1 MADKSSPQYISD
13 KRKQQIFDNLIDY
26 VSEHTTDEKDFYYS
40 LRDIIGLTNEEMTQ
54 LGIDVKS
61 LGINDEE
68 DDLEESKKITE
79 DTEFY
84 TDEALKVLDYIQN
97 EMTNEQRKKLFK
109 DECGDFESGNEADQL
124 KEFWDW
130 IELLDSDDIE
140 ELGDKL
146 NIIEEPE
153 YQSDKELDEEENMDK
168 KNATDFTPLNKVLTG
183 NRGLS
188 QDEIDIIRRN
198 INRKAEYLDGYK
210 NLPDEDKQE
219 DCELNLRE
227 MIMSCLVYGSD
238 PKNNKYVKPY
248 YDKLEKDTVD
258 KIIKD
263 QTEYFER
270 GEVVSAGQDSEGNS
284 YNSFLDPKTVKPLFY
299 GVPNVYM
306 ISHGEWADP
315 ELEYKDHLFNYYDL
329 ENLLNEEY
337 EECKN
342 SGEIDKNISF
352 EKYVKDNQNYIYDC
366 LDTQIEADLENRNEE
381 IYGNLNKTNLQKA
394 FNYIKEILNTQN
406 NDTERDGF
414 YYPEKAV
421 ELVELNSKIII
432 SPFFDFTTSDE
443 LELINNNTTVEEA
456 IDSLFDKDSPYS
468 EEHARV
474 YGNNFTSCLN
484 KIANKELHL
493 SNEDEESE
501 ER

>member
-1 MADKSSPQYISD
+1 MINREDFLVKNETNDNYIITDQNGKNEHSVLKIDAAVGTIYLNKENKEMIALKDREGKVYLGNRDNYYSTPFNSELEPIAFYDNSD
-13 KRKQQIFDNLIDY
+13 NSLEFISNNEQIFDIL
-26 VSEHTTDEKDFYYS
+26 SE
-40 LRDIIGLTNEEMTQ
+40 
-54 LGIDVKS
+54 
-61 LGINDEE
+61 
-68 DDLEESKKITE
+68 
-79 DTEFY
+79 
-84 TDEALKVLDYIQN
+84 QN
-97 EMTNEQRKKLFK
+97 FRK
-109 DECGDFESGNEADQL
+109 
-124 KEFWDW
+124 
-130 IELLDSDDIE
+130 
-140 ELGDKL
+140 
-146 NIIEEPE
+146 
-153 YQSDKELDEEENMDK
+153 M
-168 KNATDFTPLNKVLTG
+168 
-183 NRGLS
+183 
-188 QDEIDIIRRN
+188 DEI
-198 INRKAEYLDGYK
+198 A
-210 NLPDEDKQE
+210 
-219 DCELNLRE
+219 
-227 MIMSCLVYGSD
+227 SD
-238 PKNNKYVKPY
+238 NY
-248 YDKLEKDTVD
+248 YDKDAIDEWNNVEYKFNKYTKENINYEYVD

>member
-1 MADKSSPQYISD
+1 MINREDFLVKNETNDNYIITDQNGKNEHSVLKIDAAVGTIYLNKENKEMIALKDREGKVYLGNRDNYYSTPFNSELEPIAFYDNSD
-13 KRKQQIFDNLIDY
+13 NSLEFISNNEQIFDILSEQNFRKMDEIASDNYYDKDAIDEWNNVEY
-26 VSEHTTDEKDFYYS
+26 KFNKYTKENINYEYYA
-40 LRDIIGLTNEEMTQ
+40 
-54 LGIDVKS
+54 KS
-61 LGINDEE
+61 
-68 DDLEESKKITE
+68 
-79 DTEFY
+79 
-84 TDEALKVLDYIQN
+84 
-97 EMTNEQRKKLFK
+97 
-109 DECGDFESGNEADQL
+109 
-124 KEFWDW
+124 
-130 IELLDSDDIE
+130 
-140 ELGDKL
+140 
-146 NIIEEPE
+146 
-153 YQSDKELDEEENMDK
+153 KELDEEENMDK

-270 GEVVSAGQDSEGNS
+270 GEVVSAGQDSEENS

>member
-1 MADKSSPQYISD
+1 MINREDFLVKNETNDNYIITDQNGKNEHSVLKIDAAVGTIYLNKENKEMIALKDREGKVYLGNRDNYYSTPFNSELEPIAFYDNSD
-13 KRKQQIFDNLIDY
+13 NSLEFISNNEQIFDILSEQNFRKMDEIASDNYYDKDAIDEWNNVEY
-26 VSEHTTDEKDFYYS
+26 KFNKYTKENINYEYYA
-40 LRDIIGLTNEEMTQ
+40 
-54 LGIDVKS
+54 KS
-61 LGINDEE
+61 
-68 DDLEESKKITE
+68 
-79 DTEFY
+79 
-84 TDEALKVLDYIQN
+84 
-97 EMTNEQRKKLFK
+97 
-109 DECGDFESGNEADQL
+109 
-124 KEFWDW
+124 
-130 IELLDSDDIE
+130 
-140 ELGDKL
+140 
-146 NIIEEPE
+146 
-153 YQSDKELDEEENMDK
+153 KELDEEE
-168 KNATDFTPLNKVLTG
+168 
-183 NRGLS
+183 
-188 QDEIDIIRRN
+188 
-198 INRKAEYLDGYK
+198 
-210 NLPDEDKQE
+210 
-219 DCELNLRE
+219 
-227 MIMSCLVYGSD
+227 
-238 PKNNKYVKPY
+238 
-248 YDKLEKDTVD
+248 
-258 KIIKD
+258 
-263 QTEYFER
+263 
-270 GEVVSAGQDSEGNS
+270 
-284 YNSFLDPKTVKPLFY
+284 KPLFY